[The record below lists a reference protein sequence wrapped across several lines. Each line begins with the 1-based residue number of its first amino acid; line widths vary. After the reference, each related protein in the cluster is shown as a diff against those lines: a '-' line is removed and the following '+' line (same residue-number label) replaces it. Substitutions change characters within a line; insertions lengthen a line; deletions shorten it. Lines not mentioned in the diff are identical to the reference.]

1 MSGQLPDI
9 LELTEVGEQRYHVFQ
24 PAESAEGRDVVFSG
38 QLMAQ
43 MMMASDRE
51 AAGAKDIRSV
61 HSIFARAGTYT
72 LPIEVDVDSMQAG
85 RTWASDAVTATQG
98 GKLLSRALILMS
110 TVDDDLMRHDPA
122 MPDVPGPE
130 GLDSGFA
137 FIFPGAEWRP
147 VPGEPE
153 IDGVPVERAWHRYE
167 PGVESQA
174 ANQGI
179 AGLGHLRQ
187 HHRAEHAPPPGHG
200 PHRGRPP
207 HPVHRG
213 DRPHPAFPG
222 SLGRFP
228 VAVSPN
234 AGYQGGQRPG
244 LRPGRGV
251 HLRGPAGG
259 HLPARLHGQSRPRP
273 HGPLPLDVAAWALIS
288 SQNSKRKQGLN
299 TKLVACLTGHL

>member
-1 MSGQLPDI
+1 MSGELPDL

-51 AAGAKDIRSV
+51 AGGAKDIRSV
-61 HSIFARAGTYT
+61 HAIFARAHLY
-72 LPIEVDVDSMQAG
+72 LPIEVEVDSMQAG

-110 TVDDDLMRHDPA
+110 TVDDDLMRHEPA
-122 MPDVPGPE
+122 MPDVPGPD
-130 GLDSGFA
+130 GLDPGFA

-167 PGVESQA
+167 RAVDSQA

-179 AGLGHLRQ
+179 ALATCAGII
-187 HHRAEHAPPPGHG
+187 ASHAPHRDTIFDIEDAHRTPCPPGWIA
-200 PHRGRPP
+200 P
-207 HPVHRG
+207 HPG
-213 DRPHPAFPG
+213 IFLDR
-222 SLGRFP
+222 LDRFP
-228 VAVSPN
+228 VPASP
-234 AGYQGGQRPG
+234 AS
-244 LRPGRGV
+244 
-251 HLRGPAGG
+251 G
-259 HLPARLHGQSRPRP
+259 HQS
-273 HGPLPLDVAAWALIS
+273 G
-288 SQNSKRKQGLN
+288 
-299 TKLVACLTGHL
+299 